1 MKIVLSFKLIKAFQ
15 CNKKHWRMCLQ
26 CGKKYYLAW
35 NIWLKQWELYHFNL
49 WNTWQHLKKK
59 SVPSVC
65 VCWVFPMFFNIWQSP
80 PLLFLPWQRCFFFLS
95 LFSMFSAQFCFT
107 GFKEKI
113 KLLTFL
119 SQIWHSVV
127 TSYSFFLSHVFILSS
142 VYIPLYLLTPP
153 RCLFFFFF
161 FASIVPAV
169 VPFLKIFCYLSPF
182 IISPI

>member
-1 MKIVLSFKLIKAFQ
+1 MRAVS
-15 CNKKHWRMCLQ
+15 LQ
-26 CGKKYYLAW
+26 FMEYLAA
-35 NIWLKQWELYHFNL
+35 
-49 WNTWQHLKKK
+49 LKKK
-59 SVPSVC
+59 KCPLSSTVC
-65 VCWVFPMFFNIWQSP
+65 VCVEFSLCSLISDNHLLCCSYLDKDVFFSFP
-80 PLLFLPWQRCFFFLS
+80 

-107 GFKEKI
+107 GFKKVKSFI
-113 KLLTFL
+113 FSL

-161 FASIVPAV
+161 FFASIVPAV

>member
-1 MKIVLSFKLIKAFQ
+1 
-15 CNKKHWRMCLQ
+15 MCLQ

-59 SVPSVC
+59 KVSPQCVC
-65 VCWVFPMFFNIWQSP
+65 VEFSLCSLISDNHLLCCSYLDKDVFFSFP
-80 PLLFLPWQRCFFFLS
+80 

-127 TSYSFFLSHVFILSS
+127 TSYSFFLSHVFILSP
-142 VYIPLYLLTPP
+142 VYIPLYLLLLQSA
-153 RCLFFFFF
+153 CSFFFF

-169 VPFLKIFCYLSPF
+169 VPFLNIFCYLSPF